1 MSIEALGSKILAFG
15 LGASPYKILDRLT
28 YMFVLPYP
36 SNKLIGE
43 LKKKQEYKLASVIA
57 ETQKIVLSKLDKKLR
72 GLWQDKPT

>member
-1 MSIEALGSKILAFG
+1 MSIKALVSKILAFG
-15 LGASPYKILDRLT
+15 LKTSLYKIWDRLRSI
-28 YMFVLPYP
+28 FVLFYS

-43 LKKKQEYKLASVIA
+43 LKKKQEYKIASIIA

>member
-1 MSIEALGSKILAFG
+1 
-15 LGASPYKILDRLT
+15 
-28 YMFVLPYP
+28 MFVLPYP